1 MTSLRQPE
9 IYLTNRKWQVRSTMD
24 LKEMLNFVISSPPD
38 LVLISC
44 QHPSP
49 KIKTLPKVLAQAF
62 SCHVLPYADE
72 PAPAVMRVLNEINA
86 DFGIFPPV
94 SGPAIE
100 RTIAKVLKRISD
112 ITSGNTKPK
121 TTDGGLY
128 IPPSPNDLIAIRGQ
142 QEAKEAINK
151 ILQSEK
157 STPASPVIQKGID
170 GRTEALVDK
179 GEKQTTR
186 QATQQGLKGTVEH
199 KNFQEPTKPKAA
211 HLLADNSGNAVA
223 GNLKSENGK
232 APHTHEEQKTK
243 SVESSKGFEV
253 DDRKFAREKTTSNLK
268 EKKPNPFL
276 GSAFE
281 EGIATAIEMSVVKLK
296 KPKPESVSN
305 TENVAC
311 ISVKS
316 RKISGYLIAALG
328 KNKKV
333 DFPFLSRVQK
343 HLRDSLLTL
352 GEVLENEIAFDFALE
367 PLDFQN
373 WVAKDAD
380 FLKTSFHQG
389 DQLKMAFFP

>member
-1 MTSLRQPE
+1 
-9 IYLTNRKWQVRSTMD
+9 
-24 LKEMLNFVISSPPD
+24 
-38 LVLISC
+38 
-44 QHPSP
+44 
-49 KIKTLPKVLAQAF
+49 
-62 SCHVLPYADE
+62 
-72 PAPAVMRVLNEINA
+72 
-86 DFGIFPPV
+86 
-94 SGPAIE
+94 
-100 RTIAKVLKRISD
+100 SD

-389 DQLKMAFFP
+389 DQLKMAFFPRKDMDPPVQKSISEKMFQLPLAEFAPNSKVLFDAFIYLPLNNKYILYTPKDKKLYAEQKNRLVEKNVEFMHLHKSDITNLKKYRAQVFLEEKHRAHLKTKAAVSTTTA